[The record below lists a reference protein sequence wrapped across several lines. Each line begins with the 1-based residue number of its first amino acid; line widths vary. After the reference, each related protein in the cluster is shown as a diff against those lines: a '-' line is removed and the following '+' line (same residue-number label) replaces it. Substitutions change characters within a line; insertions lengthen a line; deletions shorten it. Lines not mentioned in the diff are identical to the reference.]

1 MSPKGSPS
9 RQQATDSVLMNWLG
23 HRVVVK
29 YLAGPS
35 DPMDP
40 EDGKG
45 LAHAPLEARSGIF
58 ELHRIGQVGIEVG
71 NTLKES
77 REDKV
82 TLIPWGAV
90 LSIRGSTPQERGGAD
105 GRISREDMAELA
117 RNDPT

>member
-1 MSPKGSPS
+1 MPPQDSSGS
-9 RQQATDSVLMNWLG
+9 QKATDSVLMNWLG

-40 EDGKG
+40 NDDKG
-45 LAHAPLEARSGIF
+45 IAHAPLETRSGVF
-58 ELHRIGQVGIEVG
+58 QLHRIGQVGIEVG
-71 NTLKES
+71 NTIEES
-77 REDKV
+77 REDRV
-82 TLIPWGAV
+82 TLMPWGAI

-105 GRISREDMAELA
+105 GRISREDMANLA